1 MISRAIT
8 HLTVAV
14 SILLIG
20 TGFTYAQYGKIH
32 PSNQKISSTEGNFQ
46 GKLENRELF
55 GRSVTS
61 FNDLNGD
68 GVPDIAVGVPFD
80 DDGGT
85 SRGSVWV
92 LFLDR
97 EGKVKGQQ
105 KISHTEGNFAG
116 ALDDGDKFGIS
127 ISSIGDMNDDGIS
140 DLAAGAAF
148 DNDGGILRGA
158 VFILFLNRD
167 GKVKAYQKISDTQG
181 NFTAGLEDDDEFG
194 YSVTELGDLDG
205 DGISDLAVGAVGD
218 DDGGPGRGAVW
229 VLFLNRDGTV
239 RTYQKISDTQ
249 GNFTAT
255 LDDNDEFG
263 FSVTALGDLNGDGI
277 SDLAVGAVGDDD
289 GGPGRGAVWILFL
302 NRDGTVRTYQKI
314 SDTQGNFTGGLAD
327 GDKFGTSVAAL
338 QDLDGDNVMDLAVG
352 APSDGDGGAKTGAV
366 WVLFLNRNGTIKS
379 YQKIS
384 KSQGNFTGNLR
395 SGDFFGFSVAS
406 IRDIDGDKVTD
417 MVVGAVGDD
426 DGGGNR
432 GSVWV
437 LFLTGVPV
445 LRAK

>member
-1 MISRAIT
+1 M
-8 HLTVAV
+8 
-14 SILLIG
+14 
-20 TGFTYAQYGKIH
+20 
-32 PSNQKISSTEGNFQ
+32 
-46 GKLENRELF
+46 
-55 GRSVTS
+55 
-61 FNDLNGD
+61 
-68 GVPDIAVGVPFD
+68 
-80 DDGGT
+80 
-85 SRGSVWV
+85 
-92 LFLDR
+92 
-97 EGKVKGQQ
+97 
-105 KISHTEGNFAG
+105 
-116 ALDDGDKFGIS
+116 
-127 ISSIGDMNDDGIS
+127 GDMNDDGIS

-167 GKVKAYQKISDTQG
+167 GKVKAHQKISDTQG

-194 YSVTELGDLDG
+194 YSVTDLGDLNG

-249 GNFTAT
+249 GNFTAG

-277 SDLAVGAVGDDD
+277 GDLAVGAVGDDD
-289 GGPGRGAVWILFL
+289 GGSGRGAVWVLFL
-302 NRDGTVRTYQKI
+302 NRNGTVRTYQKI
-314 SDTQGNFTGGLAD
+314 SDTQGNFTAKLAD
-327 GDKFGTSVAAL
+327 GDKIGTSVAAL

-352 APSDGDGGAKTGAV
+352 APSDDDGGAKTGAV
-366 WVLFLNRNGTIKS
+366 WVLFLNRNGTVKS

-395 SGDFFGFSVAS
+395 SGDLFGFSIAS
-406 IRDIDGDKVTD
+406 IRDLDGDKVTD
-417 MVVGAVGDD
+417 MVVGAIGDD